1 MENLSKSERR
11 KLKKQRR
18 KERLA
23 MEMKEER
30 RTSAKKNIRIYGLVV
45 VIIVALVYLG
55 FQVSSMMSSAPGLYD
70 EFTNCLTEKGVVVYG
85 NDWCTYTKQ
94 QMGPFGN
101 SFPNLNYVRC
111 DDNKQ
116 LCDQKG
122 VSITPT
128 WEIGGKIYSGIQSFQ
143 TLGELSG
150 CEL

>member
-1 MENLSKSERR
+1 MEHLSKSERR

-23 MEMKEER
+23 MEMKSESR
-30 RTSAKKNIRIYGLVV
+30 RNAKKNIKTYGLVV
-45 VIIVALVYLG
+45 VVIIALGYLG
-55 FQVSSMMSSAPGLYD
+55 ILVTSAPGSYD
-70 EFTNCLTEKGVVVYG
+70 DFADCLTEDGVVVYG

-94 QMGPFGN
+94 QMAPFGN
-101 SFPNLNYVRC
+101 SFSKLKYVRC

-128 WEIGGKIYSGIQSFQ
+128 WEISGKIYSGIQSFQ